1 MLLGMRFLRGTG
13 WQQVG
18 RSWLFVL
25 SVGVRF
31 TAVTLTF
38 DREWRRRRETRGIES
53 RFHSGGRQ
61 QEVDRDRRCYSI
73 LQYTVHRIQLSSA

>member
-1 MLLGMRFLRGTG
+1 M
-13 WQQVG
+13 
-18 RSWLFVL
+18 
-25 SVGVRF
+25 
-31 TAVTLTF
+31 TLTF